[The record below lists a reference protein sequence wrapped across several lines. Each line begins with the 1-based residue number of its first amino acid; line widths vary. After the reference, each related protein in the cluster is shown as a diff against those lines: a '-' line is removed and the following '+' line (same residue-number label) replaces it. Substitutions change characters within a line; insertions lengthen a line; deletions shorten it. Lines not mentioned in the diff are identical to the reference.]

1 MKYIFVHLFMDSPD
15 PVQPGLAVVVVVVPL
30 LGDHVPRTAVDDVR
44 PPGPVKA
51 QYSSQVSQ

>member
-1 MKYIFVHLFMDSPD
+1 MYSPD
-15 PVQPGLAVVVVVVPL
+15 PVQSGLAVVVVVVPL

-44 PPGPVKA
+44 SPGPVKA